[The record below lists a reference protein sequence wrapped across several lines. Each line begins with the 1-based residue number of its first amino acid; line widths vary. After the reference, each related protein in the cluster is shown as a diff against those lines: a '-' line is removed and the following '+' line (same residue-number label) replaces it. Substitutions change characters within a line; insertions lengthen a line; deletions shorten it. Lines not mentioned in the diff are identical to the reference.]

1 MADVN
6 NIPFGAAD
14 ITIGTGVD
22 AVAFDGKNFF
32 QADGGSVSLEPVL
45 SNITFIDFGEGDYDD
60 RVNGWNGAVTVVGSQ
75 NDIKLLKLA
84 LSAAD
89 VVVDGTTSKET
100 ITDSRI
106 GTSLRD
112 KGQPVVIHPREMG
125 DDHSL
130 DIHIYNVTAANAF
143 EREFNAE
150 QGSFEIELK
159 MYPKK
164 GADASLRGNYFFIGD
179 TDPNPVVPA

>member
-1 MADVN
+1 MADIN

-22 AVAFDGKNFF
+22 AVAFDGKTFF
-32 QADGGSVSLEPVL
+32 QADGGSVSIEPNL
-45 SNITFIDFGEGDYDD
+45 SNIQFIDFGDSDYDD
-60 RVNGWNGAVTVVGSQ
+60 RINGWTGSVTVVGSQ

-89 VVVDGTTSKET
+89 VVVNATTSTET
-100 ITDSRI
+100 ITDSKI
-106 GTSLRD
+106 GTSLRS
-112 KGQPVVIHPREMG
+112 KGQPVTIHPRELG
-125 DDHSL
+125 TDKSL

-159 MYPKK
+159 MYPKQ
-164 GADASLRGNYFFIGD
+164 GADASKGGNYFYIGE
-179 TDPNPVVPA
+179 TDPNVA